1 MIIGHY
7 VYVTFIHILS
17 FFEGDF
23 SAPPIGSGRNDGKS
37 IKILQVSLILSVLVK
52 FLLKL

>member
-23 SAPPIGSGRNDGKS
+23 SAPPIGSGRNDGMS
-37 IKILQVSLILSVLVK
+37 IKILQVSLKPLVSTI
-52 FLLKL
+52 FLQL